1 MFFMVSNRLLSRLS
15 LAAVLATGLATVPAH
30 AMTAKEC
37 HAAFQSAKKG
47 GTLNGQSYKAF
58 KAASCGTETP
68 DAAPAAAAPA
78 AASASAPASAATAPT
93 TTVPVT
99 TGKANPPDSS
109 VAGTKAPIASKSA
122 PVTSGNVVFPS
133 AVSSQYSSLSAGKA
147 RMKTCVAQYNANKA
161 NGGNGNLKWIQKGG
175 GYWSQCNSRLK
186 GE

>member
-1 MFFMVSNRLLSRLS
+1 MVSSRMLSRLS
-15 LAAVLATGLATVPAH
+15 LAAVLAAGLASVPAH

-58 KAASCGTETP
+58 KAASCGSETAE
-68 DAAPAAAAPA
+68 AAPATTAAPA
-78 AASASAPASAATAPT
+78 TAATAPT
-93 TTVPVT
+93 TTAPVT

-109 VAGTKAPIASKSA
+109 VAGTKAPIVSKSA
-122 PVTSGNVVFPS
+122 PVTSGNVVFPT
-133 AVSSQYSSLSAGKA
+133 AVSSQFSSLSAGKA

-161 NGGNGNLKWIQKGG
+161 NGGNGSLKWIQKGG

>member
-1 MFFMVSNRLLSRLS
+1 MVSSRMLSRLS
-15 LAAVLATGLATVPAH
+15 LAAVLAAGFASVPAH

-58 KAASCGTETP
+58 KAASCGSETAE
-68 DAAPAAAAPA
+68 AAPATTAAPATAAAAP
-78 AASASAPASAATAPT
+78 T
-93 TTVPVT
+93 TTAPVT

-122 PVTSGNVVFPS
+122 PVTSGNVVFPT
-133 AVSSQYSSLSAGKA
+133 AVSSQFSSLSAGKA

-161 NGGNGNLKWIQKGG
+161 NGGNGSLKWIQKGG

>member
-1 MFFMVSNRLLSRLS
+1 MVSSRMLSRLS
-15 LAAVLATGLATVPAH
+15 LAAVLAAGLASVPAH

-58 KAASCGTETP
+58 KAASCGSETAE
-68 DAAPAAAAPA
+68 AAPATTAAPA
-78 AASASAPASAATAPT
+78 TAATAPT
-93 TTVPVT
+93 TTAPVT

-109 VAGTKAPIASKSA
+109 VVGTKAPIASKSA
-122 PVTSGNVVFPS
+122 PVTSGNVVFPT
-133 AVSSQYSSLSAGKA
+133 AVSSQFSSLSAGKA

-161 NGGNGNLKWIQKGG
+161 NGGNGSLKWIQKGG

>member
-1 MFFMVSNRLLSRLS
+1 MVSSRMLSRLS
-15 LAAVLATGLATVPAH
+15 LAAVLAAGLASVPAH

-58 KAASCGTETP
+58 KAASCGSETAE
-68 DAAPAAAAPA
+68 AAPATT
-78 AASASAPASAATAPT
+78 AATAPT
-93 TTVPVT
+93 TTAPVT

-122 PVTSGNVVFPS
+122 PVTSGNVVFPT
-133 AVSSQYSSLSAGKA
+133 AVSSQFSSLSAGKA

-161 NGGNGNLKWIQKGG
+161 NGGNGSLKWIQKGG

>member
-1 MFFMVSNRLLSRLS
+1 MVSSRMLSRLS
-15 LAAVLATGLATVPAH
+15 LAAVLAAGLASVPAH

-58 KAASCGTETP
+58 KAASCGSETAEAAP
-68 DAAPAAAAPA
+68 TTTAAPAT
-78 AASASAPASAATAPT
+78 AATAPT
-93 TTVPVT
+93 TTAPVT

-122 PVTSGNVVFPS
+122 PVTSGNVVFPT
-133 AVSSQYSSLSAGKA
+133 AVSSQFSSLSAGKA

-161 NGGNGNLKWIQKGG
+161 NGGNGSLKWIQKGG

>member
-1 MFFMVSNRLLSRLS
+1 MVSSRMLSRLS
-15 LAAVLATGLATVPAH
+15 LAAVLAAGLASVPAH

-58 KAASCGTETP
+58 KTASCGSETAE
-68 DAAPAAAAPA
+68 AAPATTAAPA
-78 AASASAPASAATAPT
+78 TAATAPT
-93 TTVPVT
+93 TTAPVT

-122 PVTSGNVVFPS
+122 PVTSGNVVFPT
-133 AVSSQYSSLSAGKA
+133 AVSSQFSSLSAGKA

-161 NGGNGNLKWIQKGG
+161 NGGNGSLKWIQKGG

>member
-1 MFFMVSNRLLSRLS
+1 MVSSRMLSRLS
-15 LAAVLATGLATVPAH
+15 LAAVLAAGLASAPAH

-58 KAASCGTETP
+58 KAASCGSETAE
-68 DAAPAAAAPA
+68 AAPATTAAPA
-78 AASASAPASAATAPT
+78 TAAKAPT
-93 TTVPVT
+93 TTAPVT

-122 PVTSGNVVFPS
+122 PVTSGNVVFPT
-133 AVSSQYSSLSAGKA
+133 AVSSQFSSLSAGKA

-161 NGGNGNLKWIQKGG
+161 NGGNGSLKWIQKGG

>member
-1 MFFMVSNRLLSRLS
+1 MVSSRMLSRLS
-15 LAAVLATGLATVPAH
+15 LAAVLAAGLASVPAH

-58 KAASCGTETP
+58 KAASCGSET
-68 DAAPAAAAPA
+68 AAAAPA
-78 AASASAPASAATAPT
+78 TTAAPATAATAPT
-93 TTVPVT
+93 TTAPVT

-122 PVTSGNVVFPS
+122 PVTSGNVVFPT
-133 AVSSQYSSLSAGKA
+133 AVSSQFSSLSAGKA

-161 NGGNGNLKWIQKGG
+161 NGGNGSLKWIQKGG

>member
-1 MFFMVSNRLLSRLS
+1 MVSNRLLSRLTLATV
-15 LAAVLATGLATVPAH
+15 LAAGLATVPAH

-68 DAAPAAAAPA
+68 DATPEAA
-78 AASASAPASAATAPT
+78 APASAATAPT

-109 VAGTKAPIASKSA
+109 VAGTKAPIESKTV
-122 PVTSGNVVFPS
+122 PVTSGNVVFPT
-133 AVSSQYSSLSAGKA
+133 AISSQFSSLTPGKA

-161 NGGNGNLKWIQKGG
+161 TGKNGNLKWIQKGG

>member
-1 MFFMVSNRLLSRLS
+1 MVSSRMLSRLS
-15 LAAVLATGLATVPAH
+15 LAAVLAAGLASVPAH

-58 KAASCGTETP
+58 KAASCGSETAE
-68 DAAPAAAAPA
+68 AAPATTAAPA
-78 AASASAPASAATAPT
+78 TAAPATAATAPT
-93 TTVPVT
+93 TTAPVT

-122 PVTSGNVVFPS
+122 PVTSGNVVFPT
-133 AVSSQYSSLSAGKA
+133 AVSSQFSSLSAGKA

-161 NGGNGNLKWIQKGG
+161 NGGNGSLKWIQKGG

>member
-1 MFFMVSNRLLSRLS
+1 MVSNRLLSRLS
-15 LAAVLATGLATVPAH
+15 LAAVLAAGLATVPAH

-68 DAAPAAAAPA
+68 DAAPAAVAPA
-78 AASASAPASAATAPT
+78 AATAPT

>member
-1 MFFMVSNRLLSRLS
+1 MVSSRMLSRLS
-15 LAAVLATGLATVPAH
+15 LAAVLAAGLASVPAH

-58 KAASCGTETP
+58 KAASCGSETAE
-68 DAAPAAAAPA
+68 AAPATTAAPA
-78 AASASAPASAATAPT
+78 TAATAPT
-93 TTVPVT
+93 TTAPVT

-109 VAGTKAPIASKSA
+109 VAGTKAPIASKST
-122 PVTSGNVVFPS
+122 PVTSGNVVFPT
-133 AVSSQYSSLSAGKA
+133 AVSSQFSSLSAGKA

-161 NGGNGNLKWIQKGG
+161 NGGNGSLKWIQKGG

>member
-1 MFFMVSNRLLSRLS
+1 MFFMVSSRMLSRLS
-15 LAAVLATGLATVPAH
+15 LAAVLAAGLASVPAH

-58 KAASCGTETP
+58 KAASCGSETAE
-68 DAAPAAAAPA
+68 AAPATTAAPA
-78 AASASAPASAATAPT
+78 TAATAPT

-122 PVTSGNVVFPS
+122 PVTSGNVVFPT
-133 AVSSQYSSLSAGKA
+133 AVSSQFSSLSAGKA

-161 NGGNGNLKWIQKGG
+161 NGGNGSLKWIQKGG

>member
-1 MFFMVSNRLLSRLS
+1 MVSSRMLSRLS
-15 LAAVLATGLATVPAH
+15 LAAVLAAGLASVPAH

-37 HAAFQSAKKG
+37 HAAFQSAKKS

-58 KAASCGTETP
+58 KAASCGSETTE
-68 DAAPAAAAPA
+68 AAPATTAAPA
-78 AASASAPASAATAPT
+78 TAATAPT
-93 TTVPVT
+93 TTAPVT

-122 PVTSGNVVFPS
+122 PVTSGNVVFPT
-133 AVSSQYSSLSAGKA
+133 AVSSQFSSLSAGKA

-161 NGGNGNLKWIQKGG
+161 NGGNGSLKWIQKGG

>member
-1 MFFMVSNRLLSRLS
+1 MFFMVSSRMLSRLS
-15 LAAVLATGLATVPAH
+15 LAAVLAAGLASVPAH

-58 KAASCGTETP
+58 KAASCGSETAEAASATT
-68 DAAPAAAAPA
+68 AAPAT
-78 AASASAPASAATAPT
+78 AATAPT
-93 TTVPVT
+93 TTAPVT

-122 PVTSGNVVFPS
+122 PVTSGNVVFPT
-133 AVSSQYSSLSAGKA
+133 AVSSQFSSLSAGKA

-161 NGGNGNLKWIQKGG
+161 NGGNGSLKWIQKGG

>member
-1 MFFMVSNRLLSRLS
+1 MVSNRLLSRLTLATV
-15 LAAVLATGLATVPAH
+15 LAAGLATVPAH

-37 HAAFQSAKKG
+37 HAAFQAAKKG

-68 DAAPAAAAPA
+68 DATPEAAAP
-78 AASASAPASAATAPT
+78 SATTAAPASAATAPT

-109 VAGTKAPIASKSA
+109 VAGTKAPIESKTA
-122 PVTSGNVVFPS
+122 PVTSGNVVFPT
-133 AVSSQYSSLSAGKA
+133 AVSSQFSSLTPGKA

-161 NGGNGNLKWIQKGG
+161 TGKNGNLKWIQKGG

>member
-15 LAAVLATGLATVPAH
+15 LAAVLAAGLATVPAH

-68 DAAPAAAAPA
+68 DAAPAAVAPA
-78 AASASAPASAATAPT
+78 AATAPT

>member
-1 MFFMVSNRLLSRLS
+1 MFFMVSSRMLSRLS
-15 LAAVLATGLATVPAH
+15 LAAVLAAGLASVPAH

-58 KAASCGTETP
+58 KAASCGSETAATAP
-68 DAAPAAAAPA
+68 ATTAAPAT
-78 AASASAPASAATAPT
+78 AATAPT
-93 TTVPVT
+93 TTAPVT

-122 PVTSGNVVFPS
+122 PVTSGNVVFPT
-133 AVSSQYSSLSAGKA
+133 AVSSQFSSLSAGKA

-161 NGGNGNLKWIQKGG
+161 NGGNGSLKWIQKGG

>member
-1 MFFMVSNRLLSRLS
+1 MVSSRMLSRLS
-15 LAAVLATGLATVPAH
+15 LAAVLAAGLASVPAH

-58 KAASCGTETP
+58 KAASCGSETAE
-68 DAAPAAAAPA
+68 AAPATTAAPA
-78 AASASAPASAATAPT
+78 TAATAPIT
-93 TTVPVT
+93 TAPVT

-122 PVTSGNVVFPS
+122 PVTSGNVVFPT
-133 AVSSQYSSLSAGKA
+133 AVSSQFSSLSAGKA

-161 NGGNGNLKWIQKGG
+161 NGGNGSLKWIQKGG

>member
-1 MFFMVSNRLLSRLS
+1 MVSNRLLSRLTLATV
-15 LAAVLATGLATVPAH
+15 LAAGLATVPAH

-37 HAAFQSAKKG
+37 HAAFQAAKKG
-47 GTLNGQSYKAF
+47 GTLSGQSYKAF

-68 DAAPAAAAPA
+68 DATPE
-78 AASASAPASAATAPT
+78 AATSSATAAT

-109 VAGTKAPIASKSA
+109 VAGTKAPIESKTV
-122 PVTSGNVVFPS
+122 PVTSGNVVFPT
-133 AVSSQYSSLSAGKA
+133 AVSSQFSSLTPGKA

-161 NGGNGNLKWIQKGG
+161 TGKNGNLKWIQKGG

>member
-1 MFFMVSNRLLSRLS
+1 MVSNRLLSRLS
-15 LAAVLATGLATVPAH
+15 LAAVLAAGFATVPAH

-37 HAAFQSAKKG
+37 HAAFQAAKKG
-47 GTLNGQSYKAF
+47 GTPNGQSYKAF
-58 KAASCGTETP
+58 KAASCGTETA
-68 DAAPAAAAPA
+68 DAASAAAAPA
-78 AASASAPASAATAPT
+78 STATSPASAATAPT
-93 TTVPVT
+93 TTAPVT

-122 PVTSGNVVFPS
+122 PVTSGNVVFPT
-133 AVSSQYSSLSAGKA
+133 AVSSQFSSLTPGKA

-161 NGGNGNLKWIQKGG
+161 TGKNGNLKWIQKGG

>member
-1 MFFMVSNRLLSRLS
+1 MVSSRMLSRLS
-15 LAAVLATGLATVPAH
+15 LAAVLAAGLASVPAH

-58 KAASCGTETP
+58 KAASCGSETAE
-68 DAAPAAAAPA
+68 AAPATTAAPA
-78 AASASAPASAATAPT
+78 TAATAPT
-93 TTVPVT
+93 TTAPVT

-122 PVTSGNVVFPS
+122 PVTSGNIVFPT
-133 AVSSQYSSLSAGKA
+133 AVSSQFSSLSAGKA

-161 NGGNGNLKWIQKGG
+161 NGGNGSLKWIQKGG

>member
-1 MFFMVSNRLLSRLS
+1 MVSSRMLSRLS
-15 LAAVLATGLATVPAH
+15 LAAVLAAGLASVPAH

-58 KAASCGTETP
+58 KAASCGSETAEAASATT
-68 DAAPAAAAPA
+68 AAPAT
-78 AASASAPASAATAPT
+78 AATAPT
-93 TTVPVT
+93 TTAPVT

-122 PVTSGNVVFPS
+122 PVTSGNVVFPT
-133 AVSSQYSSLSAGKA
+133 AVSSQFSSLSAGKA

-161 NGGNGNLKWIQKGG
+161 NGGNGSLKWIQKGG